1 MNANAEIN
9 ANNAVEVEPTPL
21 EKISGL
27 IFDIADKIP
36 NGVYLELM
44 NNTKK
49 LFDEKEKV
57 KHRSFDFNIMTI
69 EDKAMMI
76 KNEDKLCILGRI
88 KRKEVDEL
96 NIVIRFYEKDDLL
109 FPVRAG
115 FVGIYIRLFTAGRGY
130 KFMKITKINM
140 KSIKYDILFITAGNN
155 TKIKKNNTLKFKDG
169 KYYED
174 LSSYKTKQILIYS
187 TSNTVCSYLINQHF
201 LNWEDAEIDN
211 TLKIWN

>member
-76 KNEDKLCILGRI
+76 KNEDKLCILGRV
-88 KRKEVDEL
+88 KREEVDEL
-96 NIVIRFYEKDDLL
+96 NIGIRFYEKDDLL

-115 FVGIYIRLFTAGRGY
+115 FVGIFIRLFTAGRGY

-174 LSSYKTKQILIYS
+174 LSSYKTKQILFYS
-187 TSNTVCSYLINQHF
+187 TSNMVCNYLINQHF
-201 LNWEDAEIDN
+201 LNWEDAETDN
-211 TLKIWN
+211 NLSIWN